1 MADLVLECEECGGK
15 RFKKDILEV
24 KFEGKNIHD
33 ILEMTVSDAI
43 AFFTTHGQVKI
54 AARLQTLD
62 AVGLGYIKLGQPGS
76 TLSGGESQRV
86 KLAYHLGQE
95 RSVPTLFIFDEPTTG
110 LHFHDIGRLLKAFN
124 ALIERGHTIV
134 VIEHHPDVI
143 KCADYVIDLG
153 PEGGREGGN
162 IVACGTPEEVA
173 ASGKGYTSKFLRSSL
188 AAE

>member
-1 MADLVLECEECGGK
+1 MYSLRHMLARSLC
-15 RFKKDILEV
+15 
-24 KFEGKNIHD
+24 
-33 ILEMTVSDAI
+33 DALI
-43 AFFTTHGQVKI
+43 A
-54 AARLQTLD
+54 L
-62 AVGLGYIKLGQPGS
+62 AVGLQ
-76 TLSGGESQRV
+76 
-86 KLAYHLGQE
+86 
-95 RSVPTLFIFDEPTTG
+95 
-110 LHFHDIGRLLKAFN
+110 FHDIGRLLKAFN